1 MKRKKG
7 FTLLELLIVVVIIGV
22 LATFAIPQ
30 FLKATE
36 RARYGKAQN
45 TISLISQGVKMYY
58 ADTGD
63 FTNNIAAID
72 PYVEINAQQDAD
84 KDWNYSINGSA
95 ASSYTVEASRN
106 GGSYGGNDV
115 TLTQDNVWGGQFI
128 NQLK

>member
-1 MKRKKG
+1 MRKRKG

-45 TISLISQGVKMYY
+45 TLSLISQGVKMYY

-63 FTNNIAAID
+63 FTNNIQELDA
-72 PYVEINAQQDAD
+72 YVEIYNQQNAD
-84 KDWNYSINGSA
+84 KDWTYSVNGSA
-95 ASSYTVEASRN
+95 AASYTVEATRS
-106 GGSYGGNDV
+106 GGSYNGDNV
-115 TLTQDNVWGGQFI
+115 TLSQDNVWGGNFA
-128 NQLK
+128 NNLK